1 MGRPLLDDLLMQA
14 REDYAIA
21 LEREIRSAVCARVGP
36 MNWREIDQRAVVV
49 FSGPGVYDVWLDER
63 PLLRIEHVS
72 TVERV
77 VDDKGV
83 RLIPAPL
90 RVSMLE

>member
-1 MGRPLLDDLLMQA
+1 
-14 REDYAIA
+14 
-21 LEREIRSAVCARVGP
+21 
-36 MNWREIDQRAVVV
+36 
-49 FSGPGVYDVWLDER
+49 VYDVWLDER